1 MPSELPRTRPLALR
15 PQERRGGGS
24 PAHRLVLEAKVGRSI
39 TGWHAH
45 NSCGKAECIEPDHLV
60 PATARANVAEMLAR
74 STYEA
79 EIATLRAALA
89 ELAPAHPLLAGH
101 L

>member
-1 MPSELPRTRPLALR
+1 
-15 PQERRGGGS
+15 
-24 PAHRLVLEAKVGRSI
+24 
-39 TGWHAH
+39 
-45 NSCGKAECIEPDHLV
+45 
-60 PATARANVAEMLAR
+60 MLAR